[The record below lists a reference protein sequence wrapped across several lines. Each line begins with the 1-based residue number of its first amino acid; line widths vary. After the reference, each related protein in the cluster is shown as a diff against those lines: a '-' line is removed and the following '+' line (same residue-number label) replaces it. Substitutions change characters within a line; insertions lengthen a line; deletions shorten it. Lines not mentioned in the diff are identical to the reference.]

1 MMIFH
6 SYVSLPEGKW
16 RFQICLVIQNFSRKN
31 YGKWL
36 TADFPCLFVCLLE
49 ARACNKQ
56 HCPANSSILQEYLYI
71 YIHIIYIH
79 YIYMSIYLITH
90 SMVTTLP
97 RTMAIARTNCTAPWQ
112 VQSFMMQQHEIL
124 WQAGSISPVG
134 GRIFLR
140 MCITII
146 KWVINI
152 GFDTTYDSDAHS
164 NTNSWTHHYE

>member
-79 YIYMSIYLITH
+79 YIYICLYTWLPIQWLQHYLEQWP
-90 SMVTTLP
+90 LP
-97 RTMAIARTNCTAPWQ
+97 GQIARRP
-112 VQSFMMQQHEIL
+112 
-124 WQAGSISPVG
+124 
-134 GRIFLR
+134 GRCR
-140 MCITII
+140 ASWC
-146 KWVINI
+146 
-152 GFDTTYDSDAHS
+152 S
-164 NTNSWTHHYE
+164 NTRSSGRLAVFRRSGVAFFWGCASQSLSG